1 MLTTHFICIINIY
14 IYAEMVKITQLNDL
28 ENLYHSKTVISK
40 IKIKIITNYEFL
52 KSIHNQVIL
61 KVIFKITFKL

>member
-1 MLTTHFICIINIY
+1 
-14 IYAEMVKITQLNDL
+14 MVKITQLNDL

-52 KSIHNQVIL
+52 KSIHNQVFL